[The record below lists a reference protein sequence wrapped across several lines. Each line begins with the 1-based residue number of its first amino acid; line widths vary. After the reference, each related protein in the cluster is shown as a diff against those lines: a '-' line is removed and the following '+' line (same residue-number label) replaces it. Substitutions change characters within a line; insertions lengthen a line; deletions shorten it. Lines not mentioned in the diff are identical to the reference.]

1 MVPAQV
7 VTHKPRSLPA
17 DMLLL
22 RARSQRTLVQPQ
34 ATEEILASDD
44 DEFVE
49 NVPQPRSLD
58 AGGTIFSRPITEVHL
73 GHITWNGQIDH
84 DALQAA
90 LACEN
95 ENVGSQGN
103 VAARV
108 YSRDREN
115 VPARV
120 YSRGEPVALEITLSG
135 SDHKLSE
142 ALLHDGRGAAQSA
155 FNRALR
161 LPDRIVGASASTK
174 YALDAVLSAYRR
186 AALAYAW
193 QLYLGEPLEYFARER
208 DEAAVALL
216 STLRAVLGER

>member
-1 MVPAQV
+1 MVPARV

-22 RARSQRTLVQPQ
+22 RARSQRSLAQPQ

-44 DEFVE
+44 EFVE
-49 NVPQPRSLD
+49 NVTKPKSLD
-58 AGGTIFSRPITEVHL
+58 AGGAIFSRPIREVHL

-95 ENVGSQGN
+95 ENVARANLCARDDAGSRDN
-103 VAARV
+103 VVARV
-108 YSRDREN
+108 YSR
-115 VPARV
+115 P
-120 YSRGEPVALEITLSG
+120 EPVALEIALSG
-135 SDHKLSE
+135 SDLKLSE
-142 ALLHDGRGAAQSA
+142 ALLYEGRGAAQSA

-161 LPDRIVGASASTK
+161 LPDRIVGASVSTK
-174 YALDAVLSAYRR
+174 YALDAVLGAYRR